1 MRKTFIVL
9 LFSVF
14 SLQCIAQFGQD
25 STVQLIAGKR
35 VLFPY
40 QNKLK
45 PDIRLDAKRTLF
57 QQNWIAIG
65 GLRLGVQYRR
75 VHKLGLGFYFLNTRI
90 FVSDFEYNINTDV
103 VEYDF
108 KYNSIYYDRTL
119 FFNKHWDLGASLN
132 LGGGDITARY
142 QPEGTNY
149 YENLDEIPFSVTELS
164 AIGSYNILHWLGIGG
179 SFGYR
184 RIWARSP
191 SVDKSFSSPIFA
203 ISLQL
208 RVTKLVRSFF
218 DESVKDEY

>member
-1 MRKTFIVL
+1 MRNSIFLL
-9 LFSVF
+9 LFLVISVP
-14 SLQCIAQFGQD
+14 CIGQFDQD
-25 STVQLIAGKR
+25 STVQLISGER

-45 PDIRLDAKRTLF
+45 PDLRLDARRTLF

-75 VHKLGLGFYFLNTRI
+75 IHKLGLGFYFLNTRI
-90 FVSDFEYNINTDV
+90 FVSEFEYDIDTDV

-108 KYNSIYYDRTL
+108 KYNAIYYDRTL
-119 FFNKHWDLGASLN
+119 FFNKRWDVGASLN

-149 YENLDEIPFSVTELS
+149 YVKVDEIPFSVTELS
-164 AIGSYNILHWLGIGG
+164 LFGTYNILHWLGIGS

-184 RIWARSP
+184 RIWARTP

-203 ISLQL
+203 VSLQL
-208 RVTKLVRSFF
+208 RVTKLVRAFF